1 MRTHD
6 CNAFASRALTFGKS
20 LPVVGKLLG
29 LSQLEASAHYVHLAQ
44 DSVRESATRILDNIA
59 TDVFRW
65 DRPVENIR
73 A

>member
-29 LSQLEASAHYVHLAQ
+29 LSQLEASAHYVHLEQ
-44 DSVRESATRILDNIA
+44 DSVRDSAARVPDIIVA
-59 TDVFRW
+59 DVFKW
-65 DRPVENIR
+65 YRPVENIR
-73 A
+73 L